1 MTIYNLTFSIN
12 WDNINNPYTDTTD
25 YNEDEDFLP
34 PTPILFRQYNSY
46 YSLSDIIKD
55 QIKNHVLSSIDH
67 INLYKNVNKLYKII
81 NLSKNT
87 RQDNNQSNDCLYITQ
102 QISQNL
108 LSFIG
113 VFTFQEILDVYIMI
127 YSSIDLL
134 LVKTSAVKSIIQKTL
149 EILINNGANVNIKP
163 LILPLYHGIEHKL
176 INQVINNGVLDTKIY
191 ENRAFILNCIINI
204 CEHNKN
210 MLDFLLENTLYQVR
224 SILFEYMGFDLLKD
238 IKSGINWHTIDITQP
253 LIYSQN
259 TFEYMRFYIF
269 KKDINYLQLT
279 NTTITH

>member
-25 YNEDEDFLP
+25 YNEDEDSLP
-34 PTPILFRQYNSY
+34 PTPILFRQYKSY

-55 QIKNHVLSSIDH
+55 KIKHHVLSSIDP
-67 INLYKNVNKLYKII
+67 INLYKNVNELYKII
-81 NLSKNT
+81 NLSKNNH
-87 RQDNNQSNDCLYITQ
+87 QDNNQLNDCLYITQ

-134 LVKTSAVKSIIQKTL
+134 LVKTPEVKTIIQNTL
-149 EILINNGANVNIKP
+149 EILINNGANVNINI
-163 LILPLYHGIEHKL
+163 LILPLYNGIEHKL
-176 INQVINNGVLDTKIY
+176 INKVIKNGVLDTKIY

-210 MLDFLLENTLYQVR
+210 MIEFLLENTLYQVR
-224 SILFEYMGFDLLKD
+224 SILFQYMGFDLLKD
-238 IKSGINWHTIDITQP
+238 IKSGINWHTIDITKP
-253 LIYSQN
+253 LIYNQN
-259 TFEYMRFYIF
+259 TFEYMRFYIL
-269 KKDINYLQLT
+269 KKDINYLQF
-279 NTTITH
+279 

>member
-25 YNEDEDFLP
+25 YNDDEDSFP
-34 PTPILFRQYNSY
+34 PTPILHRQYNSY

-55 QIKNHVLSSIDH
+55 QIKNHVLSSIDL
-67 INLYKNVNKLYKII
+67 INLYKNVDKLYKII

-127 YSSIDLL
+127 YSSIDLF
-134 LVKTSAVKSIIQKTL
+134 LVKTPEVKSIIQNTL
-149 EILINNGANVNIKP
+149 EILINNGANVNIQP
-163 LILPLYHGIEHKL
+163 LILPLYNGIEHKL

-191 ENRAFILNCIINI
+191 ENRAFILNCIISI

-210 MLDFLLENTLYQVR
+210 MIGFLLENTLYQVR

-238 IKSGINWHTIDITQP
+238 IKHSINWHTIDITQP

-269 KKDINYLQLT
+269 KKDINYLQF
-279 NTTITH
+279 